1 MHVEPGQGRSL
12 RLAFLTEV
20 YFPHV
25 GGQEVFF
32 QELAEAMVRRG
43 HQVDVHCIGHQPGL
57 PHVETIN
64 DVRVHRYTHR
74 GRYMTPRIA
83 ALRRDWTDIVRFSAA
98 VRRLARHEQY
108 DFFLLNEW
116 PLMHI
121 TALPRAVRARSA
133 VHWCEIRED
142 PFLRLL
148 QAQLPKRVGMN
159 FAVSEAVAAAIRE
172 QSHQDCGVLPSGI
185 VASRYRCAPRAER
198 SGALYV
204 GRLAPHK
211 NLPLLI
217 DAFALAADRGFSGD
231 LVIAGD
237 GPSRGDIE
245 DHARQ
250 SPVASRIRVLGSVDE
265 EQKIDLLSRSV
276 VLGMPSRR
284 EGFPRVIAEAMA
296 SGLPVVT
303 ADFPENGA
311 RDVVKQYGA
320 GVVCG
325 TAEADFADALLAAE
339 ADWDVY
345 SQAGLSGADSLDWS
359 HIAETLETHAL
370 AVAGRGKA

>member
-1 MHVEPGQGRSL
+1 MPPRSGDGSSL
-12 RLAFLTEV
+12 KFAFLTEV

-32 QELAEAMVRRG
+32 QELAEEMVRRG
-43 HQVDVHCIGHQPGL
+43 HRVDVHCIGHKPGL
-57 PHVETIN
+57 PSDEMLN
-64 DVRVHRYTHR
+64 GVRIRRHTNR

-83 ALRRDWTDIVRFSAA
+83 ALRRDWTDIAKFSVE
-98 VRRLARHEQY
+98 VRRMASREHH
-108 DFFLLNEW
+108 DFFLMNEW
-116 PLMHI
+116 PLLHI
-121 TALPRAVRARSA
+121 PSLPKAVRARSA
-133 VHWCEIRED
+133 IHWCEIRED
-142 PFLRLL
+142 PLLRVL

-159 FAVSEAVAAAIRE
+159 FAVSEAVAVAIRE

-185 VASRYRCAPRAER
+185 VASRYRAAPHGER
-198 SGALYV
+198 SGVLYV

-211 NLPLLI
+211 NLPLLV
-217 DAFALAADRGFSGD
+217 DAFALAVDRGLEGD

-245 DHARQ
+245 NYVKQ
-250 SPVASRIRVLGSVDE
+250 SPAAARVRVLGSVDE
-265 EQKIDLLSRSV
+265 DQKIDLLSSSA

-325 TAEADFADALLAAE
+325 TEPADFAGGLLAATE
-339 ADWDVY
+339 NWEGF
-345 SQAGLSGADSLDWS
+345 SEAGLGGAVALDWS
-359 HIAETLETHAL
+359 HIAETLETHVL
-370 AVAGRGKA
+370 AIARRG